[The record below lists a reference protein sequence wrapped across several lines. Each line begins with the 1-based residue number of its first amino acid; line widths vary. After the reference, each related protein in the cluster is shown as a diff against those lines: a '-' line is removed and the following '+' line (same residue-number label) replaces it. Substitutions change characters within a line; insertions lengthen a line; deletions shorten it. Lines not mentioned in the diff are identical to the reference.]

1 MVLFHD
7 AHIVC
12 VVHPHT
18 RGGTPNVLLLSSVRL
33 PDALGASKVKPRGSS
48 AVVNNHR
55 EWARDR
61 LMLIGTKLGSRL
73 KNSVL
78 RMYLLR

>member
-1 MVLFHD
+1 MVLFYD
-7 AHIVC
+7 AHVVC
-12 VVHPHT
+12 VVRPHA
-18 RGGTPNVLLLSSVRL
+18 RGGALNARLLSSVCL
-33 PDALGASKVKPRGSS
+33 PDALWVSKAKSRGSS
-48 AVVNNHR
+48 AVVSGYC

-78 RMYLLR
+78 CMYLLQ